1 MISSCKKAS
10 VLMSG
15 AHDRRLT
22 LVERLQLRAHTAICE
37 HCRRAERQLAFLRDA
52 MQLYRDRD

>member
-10 VLMSG
+10 MLMSG

-22 LVERLQLRAHTAICE
+22 LLERLQLRAHTAICKR
-37 HCRRAERQLAFLRDA
+37 CRRVEQQLDFLREA
-52 MQLYRDRD
+52 LRRFRDRD